1 MKTRFSPV
9 LLALP
14 ILFSV
19 SSARALERYD
29 IDPVHSSVN
38 FKVKHLF
45 SYVNG
50 RFNDVHGSITGDP
63 AKPEETQVQVEI
75 KTASVDTHEQK
86 RDDHLRSDAFFDAE
100 QYPTIS
106 FVSKKVNRTGDDSA
120 FVTGD
125 LTMHGVTKEIIME
138 VKFLGKGKGLEG
150 RMHTGWEGKT
160 ALKRSDYGLTWTK
173 AVEGTAVV
181 ADDISISIEL
191 DAVEPKNEIAEAAP
205 AAPATVVTPPVPVP
219 GLPPI
224 AEPPPAVAPVA
235 PLPPG
240 SPAPALPPVPTETQ
254 PVSPAPPAAAPAP
267 ATPPPPPAPE
277 SAPAPGG
284 APAPAAPPAPATPKA
299 DPSATES

>member
-1 MKTRFSPV
+1 MKTRISSV
-9 LLALP
+9 LFALP

-75 KTASVDTHEQK
+75 KTASIDTHEQK
-86 RDDHLRSDAFFDAE
+86 RDDHLRSDSFFDAE
-100 QYPTIS
+100 QYPTIT
-106 FVSKKVNRTGDDSA
+106 FTSKKINRTGDESA
-120 FVTGD
+120 FLTGD

-160 ALKRSDYGLTWTK
+160 ALKRSDFGLTWTK

-181 ADDISISIEL
+181 SDDINISIEL
-191 DAVEPKNEIAEAAP
+191 DAVEPKAEAVAEAAP
-205 AAPATVVTPPVPVP
+205 AGAPASVVPAPPAP

-224 AEPPPAVAPVA
+224 AEPPAGAPPITPPPIA

-240 SPAPALPPVPTETQ
+240 SPAPALPPTSAEPQ
-254 PVSPAPPAAAPAP
+254 PLTPPPAPAPATPPSAPAPAPDAAPAP
-267 ATPPPPPAPE
+267 ATPPAP
-277 SAPAPGG
+277 
-284 APAPAAPPAPATPKA
+284 PAAPN
-299 DPSATES
+299 S